1 LARSRALVELGR
13 TIFFDRRLSADGKT
27 SCASCHQPEHA
38 FQDGLP
44 VARGA
49 FGQRGTRNTPSLL
62 NVSEQRTLFWDG
74 RRSSLSEQ
82 ALDPMRNPR
91 EHGLASD
98 TGVLAKLAAL
108 PDYAALLAGV
118 EAHDAPDSH
127 AVRADSVA
135 RALAAFE
142 NQLADGESAF
152 DRHRDRGDSN
162 ALPAAAQRGW
172 TLFSG
177 RAQCIACHQVGDR
190 KPALF
195 TDHAFHALP
204 VRGER
209 AGARLADLVNR
220 FVALK
225 GAGRSLD
232 DILLSDDEM
241 ATLGRFAVT
250 LDPADIGAFKTP
262 SLRNVALTSPYMHDG
277 SVATL
282 PEAIELEVYYRGAR
296 DGHPLI
302 LTDGEKADLLAFLH
316 SLTSYRP
323 PQ

>member
-1 LARSRALVELGR
+1 M
-13 TIFFDRRLSADGKT
+13 
-27 SCASCHQPEHA
+27 
-38 FQDGLP
+38 P

-62 NVSEQRTLFWDG
+62 NVSAQRTLFWDG
-74 RRSSLSEQ
+74 RRSNLREQ

-98 TGVLAKLAAL
+98 AGVLVKLAAL
-108 PDYAALLAGV
+108 PEYAALLAAV
-118 EAHDAPDSH
+118 EAHDASASNAARTDT
-127 AVRADSVA
+127 VA

-142 NQLADGESAF
+142 HQLTDGESAF
-152 DRHRDRGDSN
+152 DRYRYRGDAN
-162 ALPAAAQRGW
+162 ALAAAAQRGW

-177 RAQCIACHQVGDR
+177 RAQCIACHEVGDPG
-190 KPALF
+190 PALF

-209 AGARLADLVNR
+209 AGAKLANLVNR

-232 DILLSDDEM
+232 DILLSHDEM

-250 LDPADIGAFKTP
+250 LDPVDIGAFKTP
-262 SLRNVALTSPYMHDG
+262 SLRNVALTAPYMHDG

-282 PEAIELEVYYRGAR
+282 TEAVELEIYYRGAR

-302 LTDGEKADLLAFLH
+302 LTDGEKSDLIAFLH
-316 SLTSYRP
+316 SLTSYRSP
-323 PQ
+323 P